1 VKNNPGGDAVNPL
14 LVIVV
19 VLVFLIA
26 CGVVYDLR
34 RRRLDAARR
43 DTGLE
48 TRDVRG
54 AAESHG
60 GVGGSDIQG
69 RYGGPGL

>member
-1 VKNNPGGDAVNPL
+1 MNPV
-14 LVIVV
+14 LVIGVV
-19 VLVFLIA
+19 FIVLLA

-43 DTGLE
+43 NLGLE
-48 TRDVRG
+48 ERMARG
-54 AAESHG
+54 TAESHG